1 LPRAASLA
9 EKLLNKYK
17 NRLAQVA
24 LIPSSGGAFEITA
37 NGETVYSK
45 LETGRFPDERVLLAE
60 MDTRF

>member
-1 LPRAASLA
+1 MPRAASLA

-17 NRLAQVA
+17 NQLTQVA

-37 NGETVYSK
+37 NGEKVYSK